1 MRYRQ
6 STTLRAIRPDR
17 DLLLRLRP
25 DFRLAWMKENLPL
38 GRSAEPRV
46 YDAVRKAGYRKR
58 DTATEKW
65 HNGRCRRAP

>member
-1 MRYRQ
+1 
-6 STTLRAIRPDR
+6 
-17 DLLLRLRP
+17 LLLRLRP

-46 YDAVRKAGYRKR
+46 YDAACKAGYRKR